1 MTCTHACASSP
12 AMSSDACT
20 MSVGT
25 PVMTHVTPDDVP
37 VPRDPSN
44 PALTRAAASRNN
56 GLLHTPDS
64 RASRVQLSQSTSDA
78 APEGGPPFGWRCC
91 SYTQFA
97 NHTVN
102 SLCDCLLEV
111 NIESTPLAT
120 NGALYSCCTSVN
132 PSWDAASCSDT
143 VASGS
148 WYLGASG
155 RCSNTLV
162 MLSATGLCS
171 GICSSLSSFVTSRYC
186 S

>member
-20 MSVGT
+20 MSVGVPVTTHAT
-25 PVMTHVTPDDVP
+25 PADVP
-37 VPRDPSN
+37 VPRDPSS
-44 PALTRAAASRNN
+44 PALTRAAASRNS

-64 RASRVQLSQSTSDA
+64 RASRAQLSQSTFDA
-78 APEGGPPFGWRCC
+78 APEGGPPFCWRCC

-102 SLCDCLLEV
+102 SLCDCLPDV
-111 NIESTPLAT
+111 NIESTPLAP
-120 NGALYSCCTSVN
+120 NDALYSCWASVD
-132 PSWDAASCSDT
+132 PSDAASCSAT

-162 MLSATGLCS
+162 MLSATRLCS